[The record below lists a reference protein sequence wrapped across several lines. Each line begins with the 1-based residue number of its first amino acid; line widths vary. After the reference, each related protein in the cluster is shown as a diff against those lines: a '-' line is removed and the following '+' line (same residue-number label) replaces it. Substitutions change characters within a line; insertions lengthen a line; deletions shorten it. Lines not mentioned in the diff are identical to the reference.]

1 MRRYKSL
8 DPAEVSILVDYAIA
22 INQYGPMT
30 AATVRFYAERS
41 KSPEQM
47 ASYNNR
53 QNAEVD

>member
-22 INQYGPMT
+22 VKQYGSMM
-30 AATVRFYAERS
+30 AATVRIYGGRS

-47 ASYNNR
+47 AI
-53 QNAEVD
+53 